1 VSKCGIVC
9 PRFFRISGAWPL
21 PNKVVSGVCWRASN
35 DWRASKLYRWSRY
48 RMSQQINI
56 SGAYVLVT
64 LAGGFSFIGL
74 LVWTFVRYWLFAP

>member
-1 VSKCGIVC
+1 
-9 PRFFRISGAWPL
+9 
-21 PNKVVSGVCWRASN
+21 
-35 DWRASKLYRWSRY
+35 
-48 RMSQQINI
+48 MSQQINI